1 MAQHV
6 IRYSPST
13 PAPAPPPTERSKD
26 RPVVAGDALAAR
38 FDAIRAELD
47 VPREFP
53 PEVLAEAVAAA
64 SEVVL
69 PERDETSV
77 PFLTIDPPGSM
88 DLDQA
93 LHIERD
99 GDGYRVRYAIAD
111 VPAFVVPGGAV
122 DTEARKRVATIYAP
136 DQRSPLHPPTLSEDA
151 ASLLAGQVRP
161 AFVWD
166 LRLAGDGE
174 GTAATVHRAQVRSV
188 DRLDYEG
195 VQREIDGGTGD
206 GRLLLLKEVGLKRIE
221 LERRR
226 GGASLP
232 MPEQEVTRDAEG
244 RFILGFR
251 PLLAVEDWN
260 AQISLMTGMAAAE
273 MMIRARVGILRT
285 MPPPDERSVSR
296 FRRQA
301 RSLGIEWPQGEAYG
315 EFLRRLERDNPKHL
329 ALIHE
334 ATGLFRGAGYTPFE
348 GEAPAQPL
356 HAAVAA
362 PYAHVTA
369 PLRRLVDRFGLVV
382 CEAVSTGQEVP
393 VWVREALPS
402 LPDLMQAGDK
412 KASAVE
418 RACTDA
424 VEAAVM
430 QSHVGET
437 FPASV
442 VDLND
447 KAGAVTVQLMDP
459 AIVARATGVA
469 ELGAEI
475 RVRVRAADVATGRV
489 ELEVV

>member
-13 PAPAPPPTERSKD
+13 PVPPAPPTERSSD

-64 SEVVL
+64 AEVVL
-69 PERDETSV
+69 PERDETPV

-111 VPAFVVPGGAV
+111 VPAFVAPGGAV

-174 GTAATVHRAQVRSV
+174 GTAATVYRAQVRSL

-206 GRLLLLKEVGLKRIE
+206 ERLLLLKEVGLTRIE

-260 AQISLMTGMAAAE
+260 AQISLLTGMAAAE

-285 MPPPDERSVSR
+285 MPPPDEHSVSR

-348 GEAPAQPL
+348 GAAPTQPL

-459 AIVARATGVA
+459 AIVAKATGVA
-469 ELGAEI
+469 ALGAEI

>member
-1 MAQHV
+1 
-6 IRYSPST
+6 
-13 PAPAPPPTERSKD
+13 
-26 RPVVAGDALAAR
+26 
-38 FDAIRAELD
+38 
-47 VPREFP
+47 
-53 PEVLAEAVAAA
+53 
-64 SEVVL
+64 
-69 PERDETSV
+69 
-77 PFLTIDPPGSM
+77 
-88 DLDQA
+88 
-93 LHIERD
+93 
-99 GDGYRVRYAIAD
+99 
-111 VPAFVVPGGAV
+111 
-122 DTEARKRVATIYAP
+122 
-136 DQRSPLHPPTLSEDA
+136 
-151 ASLLAGQVRP
+151 
-161 AFVWD
+161 
-166 LRLAGDGE
+166 
-174 GTAATVHRAQVRSV
+174 
-188 DRLDYEG
+188 
-195 VQREIDGGTGD
+195 
-206 GRLLLLKEVGLKRIE
+206 
-221 LERRR
+221 
-226 GGASLP
+226 

-334 ATGLFRGAGYTPFE
+334 ATGLFRGAGYTPF
-348 GEAPAQPL
+348 
-356 HAAVAA
+356 
-362 PYAHVTA
+362 
-369 PLRRLVDRFGLVV
+369 
-382 CEAVSTGQEVP
+382 
-393 VWVREALPS
+393 
-402 LPDLMQAGDK
+402 
-412 KASAVE
+412 
-418 RACTDA
+418 DA